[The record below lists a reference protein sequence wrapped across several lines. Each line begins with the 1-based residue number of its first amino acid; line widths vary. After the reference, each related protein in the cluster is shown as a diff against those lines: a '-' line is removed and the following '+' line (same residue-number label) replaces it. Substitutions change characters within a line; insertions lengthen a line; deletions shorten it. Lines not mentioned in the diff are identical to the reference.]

1 MRLYAVADIHARP
14 ARIARVRA
22 GVEKFEPDILVV
34 AGDIGSYINPNGVY
48 SHLNDLGIPVLTV
61 RGNSDRRWHDQCL
74 YRYENITSL
83 HIRPLRIQGISFV
96 GISGAVPVP
105 FRTRVAF
112 REKRLFEAAASVISD
127 ETILVVHPPPFGTL
141 DRVLGRLSAGSKG
154 VARLVAARRP
164 RMVLCGHIH
173 EHTGVEKTGDT
184 LVVNCSIAHGSNGAV
199 IDFDGPAASTVP
211 AVTMI

>member
-14 ARIARVRA
+14 ARIERVRA
-22 GVEKFEPDILVV
+22 GVRQFEPDVLVV

-48 SHLNDLGIPVLTV
+48 SQLNDLGIPVLTV

-74 YRYENITSL
+74 CRYENILSL
-83 HIRPLRIQGISFV
+83 HLRPVSIRGVSFA

-112 REKRLFEAAASVISD
+112 REKRLFEAAAGVISD

-199 IDFDGPAASTVP
+199 IDFDGPAASIVP
-211 AVTMI
+211 AVTMV